1 MPTLIPC
8 RKWKNQKRNLKL
20 GDVVMMR
27 YQGNLVNDYRLA
39 MVTEVFP
46 DERGIV
52 RTVRVSYRKRD
63 RREKPEVYRS
73 KPLVTEII
81 GVQRLALLQAV
92 GEEQPTGLD

>member
-1 MPTLIPC
+1 M
-8 RKWKNQKRNLKL
+8 
-20 GDVVMMR
+20 
-27 YQGNLVNDYRLA
+27 NDYRLA